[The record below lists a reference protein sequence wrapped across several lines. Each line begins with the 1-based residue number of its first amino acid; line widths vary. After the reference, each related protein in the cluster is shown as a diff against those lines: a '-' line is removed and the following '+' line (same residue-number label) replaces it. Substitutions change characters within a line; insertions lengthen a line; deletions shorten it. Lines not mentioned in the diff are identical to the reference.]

1 MWDLHSVQGYE
12 NLFIK
17 YAYEH
22 IAQKMDQ
29 ISEAYPSGRLYGRAN
44 MSSYQ
49 EKKTVSALPSLVHM
63 PCEIV
68 PLPKMKDCLCIGKSI
83 SILFLW
89 GDCYFYFHEQNY
101 LNTRGFGCCTITQ
114 KFLKLLWLFGFHGQS
129 SHQWREMIQ
138 NSFCGA
144 ALVVGTSSVAKTS
157 RPAAGQAGE
166 RVRSCAK
173 LIKQKEKI

>member
-1 MWDLHSVQGYE
+1 
-12 NLFIK
+12 
-17 YAYEH
+17 
-22 IAQKMDQ
+22 MDQ
-29 ISEAYPSGRLYGRAN
+29 VSEAYTSGRLCGRAN
-44 MSSYQ
+44 MTSYQ
-49 EKKTVSALPSLVHM
+49 EKKVSVVPSLVHT

-68 PLPKMKDCLCIGKSI
+68 PLTKSKDCPCTGKSI

-89 GDCYFYFHEQNY
+89 GDCCFYFHKQNY
-101 LNTRGFGCCTITQ
+101 LSTRGFACCTITQ
-114 KFLKLLWLFGFHGQS
+114 KFLKLLWLFRFHGQS

-138 NSFCGA
+138 NSFCAA